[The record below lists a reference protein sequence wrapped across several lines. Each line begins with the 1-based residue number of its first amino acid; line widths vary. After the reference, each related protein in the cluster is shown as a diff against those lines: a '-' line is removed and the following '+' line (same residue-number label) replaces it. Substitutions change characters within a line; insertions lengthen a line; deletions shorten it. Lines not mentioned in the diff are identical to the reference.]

1 MTRSRRG
8 GLVVDD
14 DPAVRSGT
22 ASVLQDTLQDDPL
35 LALLAREIERR
46 DARRR
51 QAATERRNLAGAA
64 LPFLGLSGSVRN
76 AARKLAQSATPIL
89 LLGEP
94 GTGKKLLARWLH
106 ENGPRSSGPFVEM
119 PHAARSGESLE
130 RELFGVESET
140 GEVGRTGLL
149 ARARRGTLF
158 LHEIADLGPEL
169 QPCLLELLEERDV
182 RLIAATRHNL
192 GEMVSEGRFHA
203 ELHFRSETVP
213 LHVPPLR
220 ERRRDIP
227 VIASVLAETL
237 AADLGR
243 DGVELTPSALA
254 ALQGHRWPGNVR
266 ELCQVLEGAVRR
278 SENGRVDVGDLRLSG
293 DGQPAPG
300 RVKASRVPR

>member
-1 MTRSRRG
+1 M
-8 GLVVDD
+8 LVGVDD
-14 DPAVRSGT
+14 DEPAVRSGT
-22 ASVLQDTLQDDPL
+22 AGMLQDDPL
-35 LALLAREIERR
+35 LALLAREVERR

-64 LPFLGLSGSVRN
+64 LPFLGLSGAVRK
-76 AARKLAQSATPIL
+76 AARKLAESETPIL

-119 PHAARSGESLE
+119 PHAPLSGELLE
-130 RELFGVESET
+130 RELFGLEGET
-140 GEVGRTGLL
+140 GEAGRTGLL

-158 LHEIADLGPEL
+158 LHEIADLDPEL
-169 QPCLLELLEERDV
+169 QPCLLELLEDMDV

-192 GEMVSEGRFHA
+192 GEMVSGGRFNA
-203 ELHFRSETVP
+203 ELYFRSETVP

-243 DGVELTPSALA
+243 GGVELTPSALA

-278 SENGRVDVGDLRLSG
+278 SENGRVDVGDLRLGG
-293 DGQPAPG
+293 DGQQPPGG
-300 RVKASRVPR
+300 RVAASRAIR

>member
-14 DPAVRSGT
+14 DPAVRTGT
-22 ASVLQDTLQDDPL
+22 AGVLQDTLQDDPL

-64 LPFLGLSGSVRN
+64 LPFLGLGGAVRN

-106 ENGPRSSGPFVEM
+106 ENGPRFAGAFVEI
-119 PHAARSGESLE
+119 PRAAFSGESLE
-130 RELFGVESET
+130 RELFGLE
-140 GEVGRTGLL
+140 GETGLL
-149 ARARRGTLF
+149 TRAHRGTLF
-158 LHEIADLGPEL
+158 VHEIADLGPEL
-169 QPCLLELLEERDV
+169 QLRLLAVLEKMDV
-182 RLIAATRHNL
+182 RLIAATLHNL
-192 GEMVSEGRFHA
+192 GEMVNEGRFHA
-203 ELHFRSETVP
+203 ELYFRSETVP

-243 DGVELTPSALA
+243 GGVELTPSALA

-278 SENGRVDVGDLRLSG
+278 SENGRVDIGDLRLSV
-293 DGQPAPG
+293 DGQPVPG
-300 RVKASRVPR
+300 RVTASRAPR